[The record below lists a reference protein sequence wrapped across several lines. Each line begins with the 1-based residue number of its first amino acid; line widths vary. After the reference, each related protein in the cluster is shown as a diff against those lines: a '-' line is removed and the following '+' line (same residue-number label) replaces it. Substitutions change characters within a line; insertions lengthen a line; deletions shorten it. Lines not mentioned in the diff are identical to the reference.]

1 MAWLLGGRAG
11 GLLVTYAS
19 WRWAAAVLLAAF
31 AVIEARSQHALLP
44 TRLLRNRNRLG
55 ADGSPIAVTDMC
67 AGALGPRRRTRP
79 GIADAGQ
86 GRISSVMSLVKTG
99 ELAAGP
105 SPRLAAYAGRRPL
118 CSS

>member
-19 WRWAAAVLLAAF
+19 WRWAAAGLLAAF

-55 ADGSPIAVTDMC
+55 ADGVTGRRHGHVRRGSGPEAADP
-67 AGALGPRRRTRP
+67 AGYRPRR
-79 GIADAGQ
+79 
-86 GRISSVMSLVKTG
+86 TG
-99 ELAAGP
+99 ANIQRNVLSED
-105 SPRLAAYAGRRPL
+105 R
-118 CSS
+118 